1 MEINFFST
9 ITLVMLAVWILLALR
24 IVLTQRK
31 FTWKSILNFIAS
43 ACLIIGAVGIFGSDL
58 TAYARGSFSKSFEW
72 PIGSTNTAIELANGT
87 IVVPLE
93 PTGRIQ
99 VYDPSLEFQRGWHI
113 DAGGGVFKLVP
124 ADGDTFYVYTARN
137 AMKYLYDTNGVLQSS
152 EEHSG
157 SYADV
162 ISQTINVSIPTP
174 FYLLIFTKPTY
185 SWIVGLMGLLLLF
198 ITGEAFTKKT

>member
-1 MEINFFST
+1 MEINFHS
-9 ITLVMLAVWILLALR
+9 ILTLTMLAVF
-24 IVLTQRK
+24 IVLAIRIALAQK
-31 FTWKSILNFIAS
+31 IFTWKSTLNFIAS
-43 ACLIIGAVGIFGSDL
+43 ACLIIGALGIFGSDL
-58 TAYARGSFSKSFEW
+58 TAYTRGSFSKSFEW
-72 PIGSTNTAIELANGT
+72 PIGNVNYAIELSDGT
-87 IVVPLE
+87 IVIPLK

-99 VYDPSLEFQRGWHI
+99 VYDPALEFQRGWHI
-113 DAGGGVFKLVP
+113 DAGGGTFKLVP
-124 ADGDTFYVYTARN
+124 ADDSSFYVYTARN

-152 EEHSG
+152 EEYSG

-162 ISQTINVSIPTP
+162 ISQTIQVSIPTP